1 MCEMPRVC
9 VYMCMCICVSGGGGK
24 GLEWGKERKG
34 QAGEG
39 WQASGEGS
47 LAGTGKVRVERKASW
62 RTWVPCLGSLDSS
75 TWKFVAKF

>member
-1 MCEMPRVC
+1 MCEIPRVC
-9 VYMCMCICVSGGGGK
+9 VDVYVCMCEWRRGK